1 MKIMGLVT
9 YAAHKWR
16 DTVYLKLNKVC
27 DHVHHCPCKESL
39 LKKRALDRPFILE
52 PIRKPMKIDGRF
64 NEYSA
69 RDRETLI
76 KVGLHIS
83 TILCADHSSTPA
95 VPKNIPTQ
103 KNQTRHTRNAIQEE
117 KMALKLRAT
126 E

>member
-27 DHVHHCPCKESL
+27 NYVYQCPCKERL
-39 LKKRALDRPFILE
+39 LKKIALDRPFIVE

-69 RDRETLI
+69 RDREPLV
-76 KVGLHIS
+76 KVGLHIG
-83 TILCADHSSTPA
+83 TILCATIAAHLQY
-95 VPKNIPTQ
+95 Q
-103 KNQTRHTRNAIQEE
+103 KT
-117 KMALKLRAT
+117 
-126 E
+126 